1 MLLRAPDVPL
11 PSHASLDRARLE
23 LERRLGPSK
32 VLTSEESCASYVS
45 DESDV
50 EGRTPSAVVVAASAG
65 DVAVTLEV
73 AESCGV
79 PVTPRAGGTGK
90 VGGAV
95 PVAGGIVLA
104 THALASILEIDR
116 TNLVAVVEPGVV
128 TAALHGAVESEGL
141 FYGPDPNSADT
152 CQIGGN
158 LAANAGGPR
167 AFKYGVTRDWV
178 LGVDA
183 CLMGGQSLR
192 LGKRTIKGV
201 TGYDVTGL
209 LIGSEGTLAVFTR
222 ATLRL
227 LPKPHSVATAL
238 ALFSD
243 VRAAAVA
250 VGAIVAARVVP
261 RCLEML
267 DAATLRAVRSA
278 GVAIDERAGAMLLI
292 EVDDAA
298 AEATL
303 LRVGEVALSCAGCLD
318 VVVAQDL
325 AQRDRLW
332 AARHSLSRATRQL
345 ARHKLSE
352 DIVVPPSK
360 IPALLERLDA
370 IGEENAIR
378 HLCYG
383 HAGDGNLHANFFW
396 DDDAERPRVDLA
408 IAALMKATVELGG
421 TLSGEHGIGVSKAQY
436 LALEQSDGLIA
447 LQRQIKRTFDPKGL
461 LNPGKIFPRERHGA
475 C

>member
-1 MLLRAPDVPL
+1 
-11 PSHASLDRARLE
+11 LE
-23 LERRLGPSK
+23 LERRLGTSK

-50 EGRTPSAVVVAASAG
+50 EGRTPSAVVVATSAEDIQATLAIAEASR
-65 DVAVTLEV
+65 
-73 AESCGV
+73 V

-116 TNLVAVVEPGVV
+116 ANLVAVVQPGVV
-128 TAALHGAVESEGL
+128 TGEFHAAVEGEGL
-141 FYGPDPNSADT
+141 FYGPDPNSADS
-152 CQIGGN
+152 CRIGGN

-183 CLMGGQSLR
+183 CLMGGQSVR
-192 LGKRTIKGV
+192 LGRRTIKGV
-201 TGYDVTGL
+201 TGYDLTGL

-227 LPKPHSVATAL
+227 LPKPPTVATAL

-250 VGAIVAARVVP
+250 VGVIVGARVVP

-267 DAATLRAVRSA
+267 DAATLRAVRTA

-298 AEATL
+298 AEMTL
-303 LRVGEVALSCAGCLD
+303 LRVGELALSCAGCLD

-360 IPALLERLDA
+360 IPELLERVDG
-370 IGEENAIR
+370 IGETTGVR

-383 HAGDGNLHANFFW
+383 HAGDGNLHVNFLW
-396 DDDAERPRVDLA
+396 DDDDERPNVDRA
-408 IAALMKATVELGG
+408 ISALMHATVGLGG
-421 TLSGEHGIGVSKAQY
+421 TLSGEHGIGVAKAQY
-436 LALEQSDGLIA
+436 LRLEQSDALIE
-447 LQRQIKRTFDPKGL
+447 LQRQIKRTLDPKGL
-461 LNPGKIFPRERHGA
+461 LNPGKIFPIEGHGA

>member
-1 MLLRAPDVPL
+1 
-11 PSHASLDRARLE
+11 
-23 LERRLGPSK
+23 LGPSK
-32 VLTSEESCASYVS
+32 VLTSEESCSSYVN

-50 EGRTPSAVVVAASAG
+50 VGRTPSAVVIAASA
-65 DVAVTLEV
+65 DDIAVTLAV
-73 AESCGV
+73 AEETGV

-104 THALASILEIDR
+104 THSLASIVDIDR
-116 TNLVAVVEPGVV
+116 VNLVATVEPGVI
-128 TAALHGAVESEGL
+128 TGDLHAAVEREGL
-141 FYGPDPNSADT
+141 FYGPDPNSADS
-152 CQIGGN
+152 CRIGGN

-183 CLMGGQSLR
+183 CLMGGQQLR
-192 LGKRTIKGV
+192 LGRRTRKGV

-222 ATLRL
+222 AVLRL
-227 LPKPHSVATAL
+227 LPKPPAVATAL

-250 VGAIVAARVVP
+250 VGEIVNARIVP
-261 RCLEML
+261 RCLELL
-267 DAATLRAVRSA
+267 DSATLRAVRAA
-278 GVAIDERAGAMLLI
+278 GVALDERAGAMLLI

-298 AEATL
+298 ADATL
-303 LRVGEVALSCAGCLD
+303 LRAGEAALSCSGCLD
-318 VVVAQDL
+318 VVVAQDG

-332 AARHSLSRATRQL
+332 AARHSLSRATRQI

-360 IPALLERLDA
+360 IPELLDRIDE
-370 IGEENAIR
+370 IGDSTKIR

-383 HAGDGNLHANFFW
+383 HAGDGNLHVNFFW
-396 DDDAERPRVDLA
+396 DDDGDRPNVDRA
-408 IAALMKATVELGG
+408 ISSLMRETVELGG

-436 LALEQSDGLIA
+436 LGFEQSDALIA
-447 LQRQIKRTFDPKGL
+447 LQRRIKQTFDPKGL
-461 LNPGKIFPRERHGA
+461 LNPGKIFPTEGHGA